1 MKLFTA
7 FISGLIFGIGL
18 IVSGMSDPSRVI
30 GFLDLAGSWN
40 PSLAFVMGGAI
51 PVTFVAFRWLESRG
65 KTVLNE
71 ELHLPGKSHINT
83 ELILGSLLFGA
94 GWAISGFCPGPAIV
108 AVGAGYTKAIV
119 FTIAMLVGMMI
130 HDYAHQFRK
139 GRSA

>member
-51 PVTFVAFRWLESRG
+51 PVTFIAFRWLESRG

-119 FTIAMLVGMMI
+119 FTIAMLIGMMI
-130 HDYAHQFRK
+130 YDYAHQFRK